1 MVSTELVGVVRLEL
15 TASASQTQH
24 SSHMSYT
31 PSHPSV
37 ARRRRRASC
46 ILAKLAVN
54 RVKYNLCG
62 GCSLVGSKR
71 LPVEEEIAGST
82 PVTHPKDFVIETFDF
97 SKQCGTIL
105 VN

>member
-24 SSHMSYT
+24 SSHLSYT

-46 ILAKLAVN
+46 ILANLAVN
-54 RVKYNLCG
+54 RVKYIPKGPFQGLYG

-82 PVTHPKDFVIETFDF
+82 PVTHPKV
-97 SKQCGTIL
+97 
-105 VN
+105 